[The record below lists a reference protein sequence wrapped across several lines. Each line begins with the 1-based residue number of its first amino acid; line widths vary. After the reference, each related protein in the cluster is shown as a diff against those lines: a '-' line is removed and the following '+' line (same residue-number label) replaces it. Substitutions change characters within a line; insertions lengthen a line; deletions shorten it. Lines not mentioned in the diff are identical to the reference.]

1 MSLLQKKLFLAREF
15 TLEKGFLRIRFRNL
29 TSSEEFNIPYE
40 EIDFSKIVWQKE
52 TDNVMLIVTLVFGAF
67 FLINI
72 FNPDNYGDG
81 SGLIGVSIFLFIV
94 TCLSG
99 LITYIKSKNVLLI
112 PTHNNGYLEFI
123 KNKPNKDEFEAFIKK
138 LSDEIALFLKS
149 KYAKIDLEM
158 PVEPQLMTLGWLRE
172 KDIIS
177 EEEFENLKH
186 NLINKKQSG
195 TSIGFSK

>member
-1 MSLLQKKLFLAREF
+1 
-15 TLEKGFLRIRFRNL
+15 
-29 TSSEEFNIPYE
+29 
-40 EIDFSKIVWQKE
+40 
-52 TDNVMLIVTLVFGAF
+52 MLIVTLVFGVF

-72 FNPDNYGDG
+72 FNPDNYPDG

-99 LITYIKSKNVLLI
+99 LVTYIKSKNVLLI

-138 LSDEIALFLKS
+138 LSDEITLFLKS

-186 NLINKKQSG
+186 NLVNKKKG
-195 TSIGFSK
+195 GASIGFSK

>member
-1 MSLLQKKLFLAREF
+1 MNLLQKKLFLVREF
-15 TLEKGFLRIRFRNL
+15 TLEKGFLRIQFRNL

-40 EIDFSKIVWQKE
+40 EIDFSKTVWQRE

-72 FNPDNYGDG
+72 FNPDNYPDG

-138 LSDEIALFLKS
+138 LSDEITLFLKS

-186 NLINKKQSG
+186 NLVNKKKG
-195 TSIGFSK
+195 GASIGFSK

>member
-1 MSLLQKKLFLAREF
+1 MQKKLFLAREF

-40 EIDFSKIVWQKE
+40 EIDFSKTVWQKE

-72 FNPDNYGDG
+72 FNADNYADR

-195 TSIGFSK
+195 ASIGFSK

>member
-1 MSLLQKKLFLAREF
+1 MNLLQKKLFLAREF

-40 EIDFSKIVWQKE
+40 EIDFSKTVWQKE

-72 FNPDNYGDG
+72 FNADNYADR

-195 TSIGFSK
+195 ASIGFSK

>member
-1 MSLLQKKLFLAREF
+1 M
-15 TLEKGFLRIRFRNL
+15 
-29 TSSEEFNIPYE
+29 
-40 EIDFSKIVWQKE
+40 
-52 TDNVMLIVTLVFGAF
+52 
-67 FLINI
+67 
-72 FNPDNYGDG
+72 
-81 SGLIGVSIFLFIV
+81 
-94 TCLSG
+94 
-99 LITYIKSKNVLLI
+99 LLI

-138 LSDEIALFLKS
+138 LSDEITLFLKS

-186 NLINKKQSG
+186 NLVNKKKG
-195 TSIGFSK
+195 GASIGFSK